1 MVRPKMLVFVAL
13 AAALSVGT
21 ASADGISPC
30 GNYWGGSDLGPCVTL
45 TFYGTVTS
53 GTDDVGY
60 FGTPGADLSGKSF
73 SMAFGINWYE
83 ADTYG
88 GGVGDALLN
97 GTVTISSGSLTVQSY
112 EGGYLAL
119 SGNSAW
125 ANVSDSDGTSDELGA
140 YVSSSVN
147 PFVPPQDYIPL
158 DSPPSQADFLTVPF
172 SYDLQP
178 GDSGGAGVKAGAD
191 LAYCPPYFCGPV
203 DNLGMSINRVT
214 LDIGNESVPEPATWM
229 MVLIAVGSVM
239 LVRQRG
245 KRGFRFHPW

>member
-1 MVRPKMLVFVAL
+1 MVRPKMLVFAAL

-60 FGTPGADLSGKSF
+60 FGTPGADLSGKSVTVD
-73 SMAFGINWYE
+73 FGFYWYE
-83 ADTYG
+83 AETYG
-88 GGVGDALLN
+88 GALDPALLN
-97 GTVTISSGSLTVQSY
+97 GTVTIGSHSLAFLSFNQGVI
-112 EGGYLAL
+112 AL

-125 ANVSDSDGTSDELGA
+125 AYDYESDGFTDELSA
-140 YVSSSVN
+140 YVSTSVN
-147 PFVPPQDYIPL
+147 PFVPPQDYISP
-158 DSPPSQADFLTVPF
+158 SGPPSQADFLTVPF

-178 GDSGGAGVKAGAD
+178 GDSGGAGLHAGAD

-214 LDIGNESVPEPATWM
+214 LDIGDESVPEPATWM
-229 MVLIAVGSVM
+229 MVLIALGSVM
-239 LVRQRG
+239 LVRRRG